1 MVKFKSK
8 NEMGDGGRQIVG
20 LLVEIISKSDV
31 CDKRRE
37 MVYQLIEMEVEN
49 EMGE

>member
-8 NEMGDGGRQIVG
+8 NEMCDGGRQIVG